1 MCGKRAVSWST
12 WSSDGCAE
20 GFLTPCV
27 RYVRMA
33 PLYLEMQGDCM
44 EITDIK
50 TAEVWG
56 HGYSCY
62 VRIYTDAG
70 ITGTGECIHG
80 GAGIQQIVASLGE
93 LIVGEDPM
101 NVDRLY
107 EKMRRRQVF
116 NGASAGNLVTGMTGI
131 EIALWDLVGRA
142 LELPVYAL
150 LGGKFR
156 DKIRIY
162 ADCHAGGDDSPQAN
176 ADKAKEVVDMGF
188 TAIKFD
194 LDDLRSPKKYD
205 VFNHTVSKAE
215 LDDMVKKAT
224 AIREAVGSDIDVAMD
239 LHGRYDTHSGMRIAQ
254 ALEELDLL
262 WLEEPVPPENIDA
275 MREVKASTSTP
286 ICAGENLYL
295 RWGFKDVIEQQA
307 VDIIMPDLP
316 KCCGLSEGKKI
327 ANMAEVYYIPMAPH
341 NVCGP
346 LGTVASCHC
355 CAAIPNFLVLE
366 WHWLERPHWH
376 ELVLADPPL
385 IQDGYITLSDR
396 PGLGVDLNEDAA
408 REYLRPGTEL
418 FA

>member
-1 MCGKRAVSWST
+1 MKIT
-12 WSSDGCAE
+12 
-20 GFLTPCV
+20 
-27 RYVRMA
+27 
-33 PLYLEMQGDCM
+33 
-44 EITDIK
+44 EIL
-50 TAEVWG
+50 TAETYG

-62 VRIYTDAG
+62 VRIKTDAG

-80 GAGIQQIVASLGE
+80 GAGIQEIVGALGSMI
-93 LIVGEDPM
+93 LGEDPM
-101 NVDRLY
+101 NVDRLFDQ
-107 EKMRRRQVF
+107 MRRARVF
-116 NGASAGNLVTGMTGI
+116 DGAASGNFVTAITGI
-131 EIALWDLVGRA
+131 EIALWDLIGRA
-142 LELPVYAL
+142 TGLPVYAL

-176 ADKAKEVVDMGF
+176 ADKAKEVVDLGF

-194 LDDLRSPKKYD
+194 IDDLQSPYKMD
-205 VFNHTVSKAE
+205 RFNHTVSNGE
-215 LDDMVKKAT
+215 LADMVAKVA
-224 AIREAVGSDIDVAMD
+224 AVREAVGPNIDVAMD
-239 LHGRYDTHSGMRIAQ
+239 LHARYDTHSGIRIAK
-254 ALEELDLL
+254 ALEEFDLL

-286 ICAGENLYL
+286 ICAGENLFM
-295 RWGFKDVIEQQA
+295 RWGFKDLIEKQA

-327 ANMAEVYYIPMAPH
+327 ANLAEMYYIPMAPH

-366 WHWLERPHWH
+366 FHWLERPHWH
-376 ELVLADPPL
+376 DLVVADPPI
-385 IQDGYITLSDR
+385 IQDGYVTLSDR
-396 PGLGVDLNEDAA
+396 PGLGYDLNEEAA
-408 REYLRPGTEL
+408 EKHLRPGTRL